1 MTFETFCELYENY
14 FDSSHENF
22 EDEKLGIVLLEWIRE
37 ERMHTFWTREEK
49 MEIKKE
55 IAELS

>member
-14 FDSSHENF
+14 SDSSHENF

-37 ERMHTFWTREEK
+37 ERMK
-49 MEIKKE
+49 MNTLLKE
-55 IAELS
+55 L

>member
-14 FDSSHENF
+14 YDSSHENF

-37 ERMHTFWTREEK
+37 ERMK
-49 MEIKKE
+49 MKKI

>member
-22 EDEKLGIVLLEWIRE
+22 EDPKLYIVLLEWIRE
-37 ERMHTFWTREEK
+37 EK
-49 MEIKKE
+49 MEINKI